1 MTGKIYTIAFYDEVK
16 DEAAL
21 RAYAELAAPA
31 VLSSGARYLSRGE
44 PVATYEA
51 GLKARVTLLEW
62 DSLEEALALYSN
74 PQYLAA
80 LEKLGGTVK
89 RDIRIVPAFD
99 SSVLSAGLNTTGSS
113 GIAAAEGAE

>member
-1 MTGKIYTIAFYDEVK
+1 MTGKIYTIAFYDEIQ

-21 RAYAELAAPA
+21 QAYAALAAPA
-31 VLSSGARYLSRGE
+31 VLAAGARYLSRGE

-62 DSLEEALALYSN
+62 DSLEDALALYED
-74 PQYLAA
+74 PGYLAA
-80 LEKLGGTVK
+80 LDKLGGTVK

-99 SSVLSAGLNTTGSS
+99 PDCLTANSTKS
-113 GIAAAEGAE
+113 GGV

>member
-21 RAYAELAAPA
+21 KAYAELAAPA
-31 VLSSGARYLSRGE
+31 VLKAGARYLSRGE

-62 DSLEEALALYSN
+62 DSLDDAIALYSC
-74 PQYLAA
+74 PDYLAA
-80 LEKLGGTVK
+80 LEKLGGSVK

-99 SSVLSAGLNTTGSS
+99 PAALS
-113 GIAAAEGAE
+113 IGAHTEESQV